1 LNSEHTLGWVIQG
14 LNLGRGK
21 QFSLLQNISTSS
33 EAHQAIYSMG
43 TTVLSWAYSG
53 KGMKVT
59 THLQLALIL
68 RMIIRAMP
76 LFLLN
81 AFMV

>member
-1 LNSEHTLGWVIQG
+1 
-14 LNLGRGK
+14 
-21 QFSLLQNISTSS
+21 
-33 EAHQAIYSMG
+33 MG

-68 RMIIRAMP
+68 RMIIRATT
-76 LFLLN
+76 LLLSK
-81 AFMV
+81 AFMVWLVKVTTFFYMTEEIHEVNEF